1 MQGKQPCEALG
12 GYEAEGRK
20 ARWEKRPDTVV
31 HMNIKFS
38 SLCFQTIT
46 QRDLLVAKY
55 KHKFPDFTMHAKSIY

>member
-1 MQGKQPCEALG
+1 MQGKQPSEALG

-38 SLCFQTIT
+38 SLCFKTII
-46 QRDLLVAKY
+46 Q
-55 KHKFPDFTMHAKSIY
+55 